1 MLALLVGASAAY
13 SLFPMT
19 QPRLRAVPRLT
30 SPAIADVARH
40 EYLVGPVDVGC
51 ASASL
56 ELVPELALPRMN
68 VVAKQPPL
76 TDDAI
81 EEFLAFIGKCLDRDE
96 AFTVLWHVKGGAFPS
111 MKQVCAAHARPSD
124 TLPAQRIFLPRDQR
138 PCSPLA
144 PLSQFRRVLSWL
156 AADGHAEAWDA
167 NVQGNVAVIRSPLL
181 RGVRAAPALEPS
193 PPLPPRRRRLMC

>member
-111 MKQVCAAHARPSD
+111 MKQVCAAHARPS
-124 TLPAQRIFLPRDQR
+124 TRCLRSAFFCRGTNALARLSHLSRSFGA
-138 PCSPLA
+138 CSAGSL
-144 PLSQFRRVLSWL
+144 QMVT
-156 AADGHAEAWDA
+156 
-167 NVQGNVAVIRSPLL
+167 
-181 RGVRAAPALEPS
+181 
-193 PPLPPRRRRLMC
+193 PRRGTQMCKATSP